1 MSRRAKR
8 SARWLCY
15 SAVYLLGGIAMLW
28 ARGADPVCQAMAWMT
43 VAGAAAGAR
52 EAWRELRIEE
62 GTASQRSVL

>member
-8 SARWLCY
+8 AARWLCY
-15 SAVYLLGGIAMLW
+15 SAVYLLGGMMLLW
-28 ARGADPVCQAMAWMT
+28 ARGTDPVCWVAALLT
-43 VAGAAAGAR
+43 VAGAALGAR